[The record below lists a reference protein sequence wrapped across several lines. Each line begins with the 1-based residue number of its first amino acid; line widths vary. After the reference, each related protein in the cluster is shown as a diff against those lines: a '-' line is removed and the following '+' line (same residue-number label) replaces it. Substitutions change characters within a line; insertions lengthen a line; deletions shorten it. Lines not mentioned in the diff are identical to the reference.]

1 MILLY
6 TGKDIMKLKELMR
19 ESNINKP
26 VGMANIVSAVYGLDG
41 YHIWIGNRENSGS
54 HGKRIKVNLGGR
66 FDRSN
71 FAAFGFD
78 DRINADVKYHGN
90 MKKHELSDSEKAKI
104 KGWIDSNA
112 MVLLQFWNME
122 ISDAELRAQLK
133 PSRR

>member
-26 VGMANIVSAVYGLDG
+26 VGMANIVSAV
-41 YHIWIGNRENSGS
+41 
-54 HGKRIKVNLGGR
+54 
-66 FDRSN
+66 
-71 FAAFGFD
+71 
-78 DRINADVKYHGN
+78 
-90 MKKHELSDSEKAKI
+90 
-104 KGWIDSNA
+104 
-112 MVLLQFWNME
+112 LLQFWNME